1 MMLYEFPKLV
11 HHFSLERVGMQIDY
25 QILDEKKALSQE
37 MLKLCA
43 RLDRKL
49 DVQPDG
55 VGGFW
60 INRIDYRG
68 IRIDEMRLARYK
80 AAKEGSFSGTYQQQQ
95 ELYEAT
101 AGICHVTQHKT
112 DQGQQCWIGDCIDCW
127 KSLICP
133 CAVFIHYKEQ
143 IDYFANPIGG
153 SCKQGQQA
161 HSLIIPKIRHV
172 DPEQSGFDLPVNG
185 VCGKPTAPPKTMKNA
200 LIPLSQTQEVESE
213 SDNNMKVSGSSQK
226 KKTKQN

>member
-1 MMLYEFPKLV
+1 
-11 HHFSLERVGMQIDY
+11 
-25 QILDEKKALSQE
+25 
-37 MLKLCA
+37 
-43 RLDRKL
+43 
-49 DVQPDG
+49 
-55 VGGFW
+55 
-60 INRIDYRG
+60 
-68 IRIDEMRLARYK
+68 MRLARYK
-80 AAKEGSFSGTYQQQQ
+80 AAKEGSFSGTYQQCQ

-127 KSLICP
+127 KSLICS

-172 DPEQSGFDLPVNG
+172 DPEQSGFAYQSM
-185 VCGKPTAPPKTMKNA
+185 VCMASLLLPPK
-200 LIPLSQTQEVESE
+200 Q
-213 SDNNMKVSGSSQK
+213 
-226 KKTKQN
+226 